1 MSKYLELDRLV
12 LNKIGD
18 NPIPFIKIYVRDV
31 LNESECIATA
41 KGKSYPYR
49 FVDRRLQALRIS
61 AVIRNVTRK
70 LSVNMNE

>member
-1 MSKYLELDRLV
+1 MSKHIELDGLI

-18 NPIPFIKIYVRDV
+18 NPILLNKIYVRDV

-49 FVDRRLQALRIS
+49 FVDRRLQALRLS
-61 AVIRNVTRK
+61 AVIRNVTGK
-70 LSVNMNE
+70 LGVNMNE